1 MSDAFANAG
10 QWNNFFLALVL
21 CLLAVNVYIVANR
34 ERLHTD
40 RYPGLVVSVG
50 LLLNHIAF
58 VYTGLGWFGV
68 AAKSFAGA
76 WAVFML
82 YYVFSPYFRQ
92 GLEGQR

>member
-10 QWNNFFLALVL
+10 QWNNFFLALLL
-21 CLLAVNVYIVANR
+21 CLVAVNVFFVARR
-34 ERLHTD
+34 ERGGQ
-40 RYPGLVVSVG
+40 YPGLVVSIG
-50 LLLNHIAF
+50 LLLNHVAF

-76 WAVFML
+76 WTVFML

-92 GLEGQR
+92 ELEGQR